1 MKVYL
6 VKVNE
11 YEDNVDCVCLTQ
23 ELAERE
29 RKRLAEAYG
38 IDENDE
44 CLQCIEMDV
53 IEE

>member
-6 VKVNE
+6 VKINE

-23 ELAERE
+23 ELAKRE
-29 RKRLAEAYG
+29 CQRLAEVYD
-38 IDENDE
+38 IDENDK